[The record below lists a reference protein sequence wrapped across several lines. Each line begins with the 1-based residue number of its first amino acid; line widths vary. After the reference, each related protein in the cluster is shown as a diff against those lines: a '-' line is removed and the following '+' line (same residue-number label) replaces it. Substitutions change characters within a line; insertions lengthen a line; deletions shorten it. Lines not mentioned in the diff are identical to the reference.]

1 MTEVNNQQIRIS
13 ADSHVSEPP
22 DLWEKGLPAKYRDR
36 ALTFPNVRIGRGNH
50 ARPGGWDPVERL
62 KDVAADGI
70 AAEVLYPTLAKSIY
84 EQVMAGGDIEVAK
97 ASDRV
102 YNDWMLEF
110 CQEAPER
117 LWGQAHIGL
126 WDMDYA
132 IGELERTHRAGLK
145 GVTVWVAPPQDLP
158 WTSDHYERFWSACEE
173 MGVPVAMHINSG
185 FGSYVG
191 RRGERE
197 ENPYATILRQAFGH
211 KTVAMQAV
219 AELILSGALERHPRL
234 KLVLAE
240 FECGWIPFYLEDL
253 DRKFGRRKESNMTKL
268 PSEYFMQSF
277 YATFMEDGVG
287 GFLLQQWGADNFL
300 FANDYPHPGGIWPHT
315 DDAIELTLNRVSEET
330 RQKVLYQNVARVY
343 GQPVPQP
350 VARLQTTF
358 KDEDAEWHRPWLKKR
373 GEFTFNK
380 SKMGLAV

>member
-1 MTEVNNQQIRIS
+1 MTQPNIPQVRIS
-13 ADSHVSEPP
+13 ADSHVSERP
-22 DLWEKGLPAKYRDR
+22 DMWEKGLPAKYRDR
-36 ALTFPNVRIGRGNH
+36 ALTFPRVEIGRGNH

-62 KDVAADGI
+62 KDMAADGI

-84 EQVMAGGDIEVAK
+84 EQVMDGGDIEVAK

-102 YNDWMLEF
+102 YNDWMIEY
-110 CQEAPER
+110 CSEAPER

-132 IGELERTHRAGLK
+132 IGETERTKREGLK
-145 GVTVWVAPPQDLP
+145 GVTLWAAPPPDLP

-173 MGVPVAMHINSG
+173 MDVTVSMHINSG
-185 FGSYVG
+185 FGAYVN
-191 RRGERE
+191 RRGGDQ
-197 ENPYATILRQAFGH
+197 YANVMRQAFGH
-211 KTVAMQAV
+211 KTVIMQTV

-253 DRKFGRRKESNMTKL
+253 DRKFGRRKDMNMNLL
-268 PSEYFMQSF
+268 PSEYFSRSI

-287 GFLLQQWGADNFL
+287 GFLLQRWGADNFL

-315 DDAIELTLNRVSEET
+315 DDAITLALADVSDET
-330 RQKVLYQNVARVY
+330 RAKVTSQNVAGLY
-343 GQPVPQP
+343 GQPIPEP
-350 VARLQTTF
+350 MPRTQTTF
-358 KDEDAEWHRPWLKKR
+358 KDEDVKWTRPWLKKA
-373 GEFTFNK
+373 GEFTFDK
-380 SKMGLAV
+380 PKMGLAL